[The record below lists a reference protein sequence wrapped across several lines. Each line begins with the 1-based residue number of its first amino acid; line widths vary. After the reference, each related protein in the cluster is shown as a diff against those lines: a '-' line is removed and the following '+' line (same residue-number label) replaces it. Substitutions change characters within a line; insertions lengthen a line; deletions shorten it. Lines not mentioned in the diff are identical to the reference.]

1 MAAYTETLNR
11 ILKGVLDDASV
22 EEKDRAADEMI
33 RLCSVA
39 AAAAAAQPV
48 PLLDL
53 VLITPI
59 HLALVQAMAR
69 IHGYSLDARAA
80 RELLGTLGAS
90 LVSQRLAVSALK
102 LFPLMGLLAAASMA
116 YALTQAI
123 GEVSRHYF
131 ANGRKLD
138 AKALRARFDRTYRAR
153 RAARAKRRGDDAQA
167 ARDLEAKLEDLR
179 RRRDRGEIDEATF
192 QREKEALL
200 ASF

>member
-1 MAAYTETLNR
+1 
-11 ILKGVLDDASV
+11 
-22 EEKDRAADEMI
+22 
-33 RLCSVA
+33 
-39 AAAAAAQPV
+39 
-48 PLLDL
+48 
-53 VLITPI
+53 
-59 HLALVQAMAR
+59 
-69 IHGYSLDARAA
+69 
-80 RELLGTLGAS
+80 
-90 LVSQRLAVSALK
+90 
-102 LFPLMGLLAAASMA
+102 
-116 YALTQAI
+116 LTQAI